1 MVAFSVLVFGQPGL
15 LHGNEEVNKILKN
28 LSPPSNKD
36 GAINKVN
43 RLVLDSDRAYRGG
56 NFDSALRDINEAA
69 ELLPDDPG
77 ILLRRAR
84 LFESMQKPEEAAADY
99 AHVAGIPGLSAEVRT
114 QADKKCT
121 ELRRKSQGTPPAH
134 SEQPALTEIPSQTT
148 PDAREESGLQSGS
161 SLGIVDATLRDGDPG
176 TKVLRIG
183 IKARPGISVDTRQ
196 MKLHV
201 FFYEQ
206 VESGEIQLT
215 ESKVV
220 SQWITPPVN
229 WGDNEP
235 EILDV
240 SYSISPGRPL
250 VGYLIGT
257 YYIKELQDSRADPPS
272 LARSFPLPLYL
283 AQESAPAFPKK
294 SKQQPS
300 NTTPKKHSTGGS
312 LHERTRGLDNL

>member
-1 MVAFSVLVFGQPGL
+1 LIFGQPGL
-15 LHGNEEVNKILKN
+15 LHGNEEVNKILES
-28 LSPPSNKD
+28 LAPPSNKD

-56 NFDSALRDINEAA
+56 SFDSALRDINEAA
-69 ELLPDDPG
+69 ELFPDDPG

-84 LFESMQKPEEAAADY
+84 LFESMQRPEEAAADY
-99 AHVAGIPGLSAEVRT
+99 AHVAGIPGLTAEVRT
-114 QADKKCT
+114 QADQKCT
-121 ELRRKSQGTPPAH
+121 ELRVKRQETPPAN
-134 SEQPALTEIPSQTT
+134 SEQPTLTEIPSHTT
-148 PDAREESGLQSGS
+148 PDARDEFGLQRGS
-161 SLGIVDATLRDGDPG
+161 TLGIVDATLREGDPG
-176 TKVLRIG
+176 TKALRIA

-206 VESGEIQLT
+206 VESGEVQLT

-240 SYSISPGRPL
+240 SYSISPESPL

-257 YYIKELQDSRADPPS
+257 YYNKELQDSRADPPS

-283 AQESAPAFPKK
+283 AQESAPALPTK
-294 SKQQPS
+294 SKQPI
-300 NTTPKKHSTGGS
+300 NTTPKKHNTGGS